1 MNGLGKTL
9 GDILDGYDHRTT
21 DPATSVIAAEENRPR
36 RRTQRQQVLDNIVD
50 AWRHGRTG
58 CTDFEHAPLQQT
70 SAGVRRK
77 ELERLGLVEASTIW
91 RPSPSTSPAIVWTPT
106 EDGIAA
112 AAGPR

>member
-9 GDILDGYDHRTT
+9 DDILDRYDHRAT

-58 CTDFEHAPLQQT
+58 CTDFEHAPIQQT
-70 SAGVRRK
+70 SAGKRRG
-77 ELERLGLVEASTIW
+77 ELVTLGLVEASTSW
-91 RPSPSTSPAIVWTPT
+91 RYSPAHAVAIVWTPT
-106 EDGIAA
+106 EDGIAQ